1 MHARITGLGAVTA
14 WGSGVEATFAGALAG
29 RIATKPTEALDLPEL
44 ATMHVGEALRAT
56 APGEDR
62 AGRLARL
69 AVTEALADAGWDEA
83 ALRDPRTALLVA
95 TTKAGIGVGQHVLEG
110 RAPNARLVDYPLW
123 ALAAGL
129 AAELGMRGHV
139 STLSVACASG
149 TAVLGHGWRLVR
161 QGRADRVIAVGV
173 DGLSEFI
180 ARGFASLR
188 ATARGHAQPFDLNRT
203 GLVAGEAAGVV
214 LLEGGAGPARAR
226 IVGYAGA
233 NDAVHVTGPAKDGRG
248 LIRALRGALDQAGI
262 AAGDIDAA
270 SAHGTATRYNDQM
283 EGVAYRAV
291 FGDAGPPV
299 HSLKGGIGHTMGAA
313 GVVEAVV
320 AVRGLQTGLWA
331 PTAGFEEADPEVG
344 LDIVCGAPRELPL
357 RYVVSS
363 SSGFSGINAAVVL
376 CRAQ

>member
-29 RIATKPTEALDLPEL
+29 RIATKPSEALVLPDLP
-44 ATMHVGEALRAT
+44 TMHVGEALPPM
-56 APGEDR
+56 APGQDR
-62 AGRLARL
+62 AGRMARM
-69 AVTEALADAGWDEA
+69 AVLEALADGGWDESV
-83 ALRDPRTALLVA
+83 LRDPRTALLVA
-95 TTKAGIGVGQHVLEG
+95 TTKAGVGVGQHVLEG
-110 RAPNARLVDYPLW
+110 RAGQERLVDYPLW
-123 ALAAGL
+123 ALGAAL
-129 AAELGMRGHV
+129 ATELGMRGPV
-139 STLSVACASG
+139 ATLSVACASG
-149 TAVLGHGWRLVR
+149 TAVLGHGWRLLR
-161 QGRADRVIAVGV
+161 QGRADRVIALGV

-188 ATARGHAQPFDLNRT
+188 ATARGHARPFDLNRT
-203 GLVAGEAAGVV
+203 GLVAGEAAAAM
-214 LLEGGAGPARAR
+214 LLEGGPGSARAT

-248 LIRALRGALDQAGI
+248 LIRALRAALGQAGL
-262 AAGDIDAA
+262 AAADIDAA

-313 GVVEAVV
+313 GVVEAIVG
-320 AVRGLQTGLWA
+320 VRGLETGLWA
-331 PTAGFEEADPEVG
+331 PTAGFEDADPEVG
-344 LDIVCGAPRELPL
+344 LDIVCGAPRALQL
-357 RYVVSS
+357 RHIISS

-376 CRAQ
+376 CRAR